1 MPLRVSVQR
10 GAGARSGG
18 GRGVTGIVERAVEA
32 ALLAR
37 GVHDAELSVTLLGDR
52 AIAALNAEWLQR
64 DEPTDVIAFP
74 LYEEGE
80 TPVGDIYIGI
90 RQAGR
95 QAVSLGVSLAEE
107 LARLA
112 IHGTLHVLGFD
123 HPPGADRVRS
133 PMWREQERILA
144 SLDETW
150 Q

>member
-1 MPLRVSVQR
+1 
-10 GAGARSGG
+10 
-18 GRGVTGIVERAVEA
+18 
-32 ALLAR
+32 
-37 GVHDAELSVTLLGDR
+37 VHDAELSVTLLGDR
-52 AIAALNAEWLQR
+52 AIAALNAEWLR
-64 DEPTDVIAFP
+64 HDGPTDVIAFP

-80 TPVGDIYIGI
+80 PPVGDVYIGV

-95 QAVSLGVSLAEE
+95 QAAALGVPVSEE

-123 HPPGADRVRS
+123 HPAGPDRVRS

-144 SLDETW
+144 SLNETW

>member
-1 MPLRVSVQR
+1 MPPRVSVQR
-10 GAGARSGG
+10 GEGARSAG
-18 GRGVTGIVERAVEA
+18 GRAATGIVGRAAEA
-32 ALLAR
+32 ALVAR

-52 AIAALNAEWLQR
+52 AIAALNAEWLR
-64 DEPTDVIAFP
+64 HDGPTDVIAFP

-80 TPVGDIYIGI
+80 PPVGDVYIGV

-95 QAVSLGVSLAEE
+95 QAAALGVPVSEE

-123 HPPGADRVRS
+123 HPAGADRVRS

-144 SLDETW
+144 SLNETW